1 MNPIRIAAIAAGEI
15 LCPDFFLSALS
26 CTFFSRAGKGRI
38 SIRIPSMRIAIPATI
53 KIVLYDIFAD
63 ATIPIRNGSRNWLRQ
78 MENFVNRL
86 ATDGL
91 FT

>member
-1 MNPIRIAAIAAGEI
+1 
-15 LCPDFFLSALS
+15 
-26 CTFFSRAGKGRI
+26 
-38 SIRIPSMRIAIPATI
+38 MRIAIPATI

-86 ATDGL
+86 ATDGFVYIDFHAGRAYAGIKERVCDSADTANAYPIAMDVEL
-91 FT
+91 AIPKKYAT